1 MKKLNKLLALCL
13 ALTMLLLCVPFTA
26 SAAESEYGPEDLRSI
41 HGIDYNR
48 ITQKATGDG
57 KSYPVELKMGDLT
70 FNGELTGSHGLSYEE
85 LNKIINDVLKEKKL
99 TVEQIQL
106 VKALSKNVEDKAIEH
121 WGLQIM
127 EGLISYIPMNDTIAN
142 EIGGW
147 NDIFAYMVHDMDE
160 KNVIEYLADRQRQ
173 KLIVDKW
180 KIAENGLKKY
190 EGYLEV
196 VGRAADAIPLA
207 GEMLNTLKVAEEWLK
222 GNERLEKYLKDLE
235 QKMAD
240 VNDFYSECSRRA
252 NKLAEEKGETSD
264 GYSIKF
270 NNATATDT
278 FTFWGISGLM
288 SEWSLS
294 GELVKGISGAGDG
307 VIGNYEGTL
316 TLSMKA
322 LDMAETFDKNWA
334 LRTTEYPTIFSQ
346 RYKLAS
352 QTMGKEHTEN
362 VKSKTVLERSIS
374 GDFLIYI
381 SGMSTGVFEP
391 TVLGTFGDNDETT
404 FAFSHE
410 VILLNET
417 IGTEEL
423 KRSEIL
429 ESSDIRTLS
438 VRADVSDSESYQG
451 DWLVGGEQTLEMNV
465 GTVWE
470 SLDSEVSVEINFGR

>member
-252 NKLAEEKGETSD
+252 NKLAEEKGEGS
-264 GYSIKF
+264 YSIKF
-270 NNATATDT
+270 NNAVATDT

-288 SEWSLS
+288 SEWTLSGELIKSDIGESDGVAGTYTGSLNLDIRALDMKETFDARFLSEHNFSYVRQEMESWKHLTGGYVDTVNTNTVLSRSLS
-294 GELVKGISGAGDG
+294 GEISAY
-307 VIGNYEGTL
+307 VQ
-316 TLSMKA
+316 
-322 LDMAETFDKNWA
+322 
-334 LRTTEYPTIFSQ
+334 PT
-346 RYKLAS
+346 
-352 QTMGKEHTEN
+352 
-362 VKSKTVLERSIS
+362 
-374 GDFLIYI
+374 
-381 SGMSTGVFEP
+381 SGMSDVNVSGDLASNDKIVFSFDH
-391 TVLGTFGDNDETT
+391 TIKGKNTSGTIYYSYVTQITSSNPNTINRSYKLSQITNVPMAGT
-404 FAFSHE
+404 S
-410 VILLNET
+410 ET
-417 IGTEEL
+417 INFDEY
-423 KRSEIL
+423 SEGAPA
-429 ESSDIRTLS
+429 DI
-438 VRADVSDSESYQG
+438 
-451 DWLVGGEQTLEMNV
+451 

-470 SLDSEVSVEINFGR
+470 PLESEISMTINFGR

>member
-13 ALTMLLLCVPFTA
+13 ALMMLLLCVPFTA

-252 NKLAEEKGETSD
+252 NKLAEEKGEGS
-264 GYSIKF
+264 YSIKF
-270 NNATATDT
+270 NNAVATDH

-288 SEWSLS
+288 SEWTLSGELIKSDIGESDGVAGTYTGSLNLDIRALDMKETFDARFLSEHNFSYVRQEMESWKHLTGGYVDTVNTNTVLSRSLS
-294 GELVKGISGAGDG
+294 GEISAY
-307 VIGNYEGTL
+307 VQ
-316 TLSMKA
+316 
-322 LDMAETFDKNWA
+322 
-334 LRTTEYPTIFSQ
+334 PT
-346 RYKLAS
+346 
-352 QTMGKEHTEN
+352 
-362 VKSKTVLERSIS
+362 
-374 GDFLIYI
+374 
-381 SGMSTGVFEP
+381 SGMSDVNVSGDLASNDKIVFSFDHTIKGKNTSGTIYYSYVTQITSSNPNTINRSYKLSQITNVPMAGTSE
-391 TVLGTFGDNDETT
+391 TVNFDEY
-404 FAFSHE
+404 
-410 VILLNET
+410 
-417 IGTEEL
+417 
-423 KRSEIL
+423 SEGAPA
-429 ESSDIRTLS
+429 DI
-438 VRADVSDSESYQG
+438 
-451 DWLVGGEQTLEMNV
+451 

-470 SLDSEVSVEINFGR
+470 PLESEISMTINFGR

>member
-106 VKALSKNVEDKAIEH
+106 VKVLSKNVEDKAIEH

-252 NKLAEEKGETSD
+252 NKLAEEKGEGS
-264 GYSIKF
+264 YSIKF

-288 SEWSLS
+288 SEWTLS
-294 GELVKGISGAGDG
+294 GELVKSDIGESDG
-307 VIGNYEGTL
+307 VAGTYTGSL
-316 TLSMKA
+316 NLDIRA
-322 LDMAETFDKNWA
+322 LDMKETFDARFLSEHN
-334 LRTTEYPTIFSQ
+334 FSYVRQ
-346 RYKLAS
+346 EMESWKHLTGGYVD
-352 QTMGKEHTEN
+352 TVNTN
-362 VKSKTVLERSIS
+362 TVLSRSLSGEIS
-374 GDFLIYI
+374 AYVQPT
-381 SGMSTGVFEP
+381 SGMSDVNVSGDLASNDKIVFSFDHTIKGKNTSGTIYYSYVTQITSSNPNTINRSYKLSQITNVPMAGTSE
-391 TVLGTFGDNDETT
+391 TVNFDEY
-404 FAFSHE
+404 
-410 VILLNET
+410 
-417 IGTEEL
+417 
-423 KRSEIL
+423 SEGAPA
-429 ESSDIRTLS
+429 DI
-438 VRADVSDSESYQG
+438 
-451 DWLVGGEQTLEMNV
+451 

-470 SLDSEVSVEINFGR
+470 PLESEISMTINFGR

>member
-1 MKKLNKLLALCL
+1 MKKLNKWLALCL

-48 ITQKATGDG
+48 ITQKATGDS

-106 VKALSKNVEDKAIEH
+106 VKAMAANVEDKAIEH
-121 WGLQIM
+121 WGLQVL
-127 EGLISYIPMNDTIAN
+127 EGLISYIPMDDTIAN

-252 NKLAEEKGETSD
+252 NKLAEEKGVGS
-264 GYSIKF
+264 YAIKF
-270 NNATATDT
+270 DKEKNYRTYNA
-278 FTFWGISGLM
+278 TFWGVSNLTMGAT
-288 SEWSLS
+288 LS
-294 GELVKGISGAGDG
+294 GVLEGSNTEGVAGT
-307 VIGNYEGTL
+307 YTGTL
-316 TLSMKA
+316 W
-322 LDMAETFDKNWA
+322 LDIELETAETFDAAIPNTYPFNMVLNRYMEGANQTVTKGNEK
-334 LRTTEYPTIFSQ
+334 TTLTRCVQGDISVTVDTLTG
-346 RYKLAS
+346 K
-352 QTMGKEHTEN
+352 QTPL
-362 VKSKTVLERSIS
+362 VKGNIT
-374 GDFLIYI
+374 
-381 SGMSTGVFEP
+381 
-391 TVLGTFGDNDETT
+391 LGNDETD
-404 FAFSHE
+404 FSFHHT
-410 VILLNET
+410 VTVVLIGPNGVPITTNDGLTSKNTNQCVRIYQNET
-417 IGTEEL
+417 FIP
-423 KRSEIL
+423 
-429 ESSDIRTLS
+429 DI
-438 VRADVSDSESYQG
+438 
-451 DWLVGGEQTLEMNV
+451 
-465 GTVWE
+465 GTVWKPLE
-470 SLDSEVSVEINFGR
+470 SGIVITIEFGK

>member
-1 MKKLNKLLALCL
+1 MKKLNKWLAVCL

-190 EGYLEV
+190 EGYLDV

-252 NKLAEEKGETSD
+252 NKLAEEKGEGS
-264 GYSIKF
+264 YSIKF
-270 NNATATDT
+270 NNAVATDH

-288 SEWSLS
+288 SECTLS
-294 GELVKGISGAGDG
+294 GELVKGVSGAGDG

-322 LDMAETFDKNWA
+322 LDMAETFDRNWVQN
-334 LRTTEYPTIFSQ
+334 TTEWPSIMRVLKSGD
-346 RYKLAS
+346 KLTDTPQ
-352 QTMGKEHTEN
+352 QTTK
-362 VKSKTVLERSIS
+362 LERTIS
-374 GDFLIYI
+374 GDFNLYIPGESSGIYEPAVFGSFNGADTIDFSFSRKAESSYSGYTDGSNTLIYGANLTSSNVNTVYFEGYHTFPTI
-381 SGMSTGVFEP
+381 MGSAGTGPDTWAQSTGD
-391 TVLGTFGDNDETT
+391 LD
-404 FAFSHE
+404 
-410 VILLNET
+410 
-417 IGTEEL
+417 
-423 KRSEIL
+423 
-429 ESSDIRTLS
+429 
-438 VRADVSDSESYQG
+438 
-451 DWLVGGEQTLEMNV
+451 MNV
-465 GTVWE
+465 GTVWDP
-470 SLDSEVSVEINFGR
+470 LDGEVSMEINFGR

>member
-252 NKLAEEKGETSD
+252 NKRAEEKGAGSYVIRFDKEKNYRTYNATFWGVSNLMMGATLSGVLEGSNTEGVAGTYTGTLWLDIELETPETFDAAIPNTYPFSLS
-264 GYSIKF
+264 YSIAKTEWEF
-270 NNATATDT
+270 AKKDPEMFFGGKETHQPTILKRSVQGDVSVTITSVSGKVDCKVVGNITSGNDETEFRFDHKWDNSCLDMIINGSNISYAKVYQYWHYTATDT
-278 FTFWGISGLM
+278 
-288 SEWSLS
+288 
-294 GELVKGISGAGDG
+294 
-307 VIGNYEGTL
+307 
-316 TLSMKA
+316 
-322 LDMAETFDKNWA
+322 
-334 LRTTEYPTIFSQ
+334 
-346 RYKLAS
+346 
-352 QTMGKEHTEN
+352 EN
-362 VKSKTVLERSIS
+362 IT
-374 GDFLIYI
+374 
-381 SGMSTGVFEP
+381 
-391 TVLGTFGDNDETT
+391 ETT
-404 FAFSHE
+404 HDGS
-410 VILLNET
+410 ET
-417 IGTEEL
+417 GPIG
-423 KRSEIL
+423 
-429 ESSDIRTLS
+429 
-438 VRADVSDSESYQG
+438 VS
-451 DWLVGGEQTLEMNV
+451 V
-465 GTVWE
+465 GTVWKPIE
-470 SLDSEVSVEINFGR
+470 SSMKLTIDFGKK

>member
-13 ALTMLLLCVPFTA
+13 ALMMLLLCVPFTA

-85 LNKIINDVLKEKKL
+85 LNKIINEVLKEKKL

-106 VKALSKNVEDKAIEH
+106 VKAMAANVEDKAIEH
-121 WGLQIM
+121 WGLQVL
-127 EGLISYIPMNDTIAN
+127 EGLISYIPMDDTIAN

-252 NKLAEEKGETSD
+252 NKLAEEKGAGS
-264 GYSIKF
+264 YVIKF
-270 NNATATDT
+270 DKEKNYRTYNA
-278 FTFWGISGLM
+278 TFWGVSNLTMGAT
-288 SEWSLS
+288 LS
-294 GELVKGISGAGDG
+294 GVLEGSNTEGVAGS
-307 VIGNYEGTL
+307 YTGTL
-316 TLSMKA
+316 WLDVESVDMSGVDNAFFTQCEAINQMRSQLVAYSFTDEAYDPTTLRRSVQGEITVTITTNDLQNIIVDGNIMSGEDEVNFHFRHSWSIRLKSQFMIPGDDDGYRILTATSDDILTLTAPTLSG
-322 LDMAETFDKNWA
+322 
-334 LRTTEYPTIFSQ
+334 
-346 RYKLAS
+346 YKTYS
-352 QTMGKEHTEN
+352 
-362 VKSKTVLERSIS
+362 R
-374 GDFLIYI
+374 D
-381 SGMSTGVFEP
+381 P
-391 TVLGTFGDNDETT
+391 
-404 FAFSHE
+404 
-410 VILLNET
+410 
-417 IGTEEL
+417 
-423 KRSEIL
+423 
-429 ESSDIRTLS
+429 
-438 VRADVSDSESYQG
+438 
-451 DWLVGGEQTLEMNV
+451 
-465 GTVWE
+465 GTVWKPLE
-470 SLDSEVSVEINFGR
+470 SGIAITIEFGK

>member
-252 NKLAEEKGETSD
+252 NKLAEEKGAGS
-264 GYSIKF
+264 YVIKF
-270 NNATATDT
+270 DKEKNYRTYNA
-278 FTFWGISGLM
+278 TFWGVSNLTMGAT
-288 SEWSLS
+288 LS
-294 GELVKGISGAGDG
+294 GVLEGSNTEGVAGS
-307 VIGNYEGTL
+307 YTGTL
-316 TLSMKA
+316 W
-322 LDMAETFDKNWA
+322 LDIELETPETFDA
-334 LRTTEYPTIFSQ
+334 AIPTSSLFSVTYGVAKSSWGLPYTSGGATNNPTLLQ
-346 RYKLAS
+346 RS
-352 QTMGKEHTEN
+352 VQGDISITISETGGTQTYTPQG
-362 VKSKTVLERSIS
+362 SITS
-374 GDFLIYI
+374 G
-381 SGMSTGVFEP
+381 
-391 TVLGTFGDNDETT
+391 NDETV
-404 FAFSHE
+404 FSFDHKWDLRQSPPSPAKSTYMFWHYTSSDPTE
-410 VILLNET
+410 ITET
-417 IGTEEL
+417 TEKGTE
-423 KRSEIL
+423 SGAHPSGI
-429 ESSDIRTLS
+429 
-438 VRADVSDSESYQG
+438 
-451 DWLVGGEQTLEMNV
+451 
-465 GTVWE
+465 GTVWKPLE
-470 SLDSEVSVEINFGR
+470 SGMAMTIEFGKK

>member
-1 MKKLNKLLALCL
+1 MKKLNKWLAVCL

-127 EGLISYIPMNDTIAN
+127 EGLISYIPMNNTIAN

-252 NKLAEEKGETSD
+252 NKLAEEKGEGS
-264 GYSIKF
+264 YSIKF

-288 SEWSLS
+288 SEWTLS
-294 GELVKGISGAGDG
+294 GELVKSDIGESDG
-307 VIGNYEGTL
+307 VAGTYTGSL
-316 TLSMKA
+316 NLDIRA
-322 LDMAETFDKNWA
+322 LDMKETFDARFLSEHN
-334 LRTTEYPTIFSQ
+334 FSYVRQ
-346 RYKLAS
+346 EMESWKHLTGGYVD
-352 QTMGKEHTEN
+352 TVNTN
-362 VKSKTVLERSIS
+362 TVLSRSLSGEIS
-374 GDFLIYI
+374 AYVQPT
-381 SGMSTGVFEP
+381 SGMSDVNVSGDLASNDKIVFSFDHTIKGKNTSGTIYYSYVTQITSSNPNTINRSYKLSQITNVPMAGTSE
-391 TVLGTFGDNDETT
+391 TVNFDEY
-404 FAFSHE
+404 
-410 VILLNET
+410 
-417 IGTEEL
+417 
-423 KRSEIL
+423 SEGAPA
-429 ESSDIRTLS
+429 DI
-438 VRADVSDSESYQG
+438 
-451 DWLVGGEQTLEMNV
+451 

-470 SLDSEVSVEINFGR
+470 PLESEISMTINFGR

>member
-13 ALTMLLLCVPFTA
+13 ALTMLLLCVPLTA

-48 ITQKATGDG
+48 ITQKATGDS
-57 KSYPVELKMGDLT
+57 KSYPVELKMGELT
-70 FNGELTGSHGLSYEE
+70 FHGELTGSHGLTYEE
-85 LNKIINDVLKEKKL
+85 LNKIINEVLKEKKL

-106 VKALSKNVEDKAIEH
+106 VKALAANVEDKAIEH

-127 EGLISYIPMNDTIAN
+127 EGLISYIPMNDKIAS

-173 KLIVDKW
+173 KYVLDKW
-180 KIAENGLKKY
+180 KVAEGGLKAY
-190 EGYLEV
+190 EGYLEK

-207 GEMLNTLKVAEEWLK
+207 GEMINTLKVAEEWLK

-235 QKMAD
+235 QKIAD

-288 SEWSLS
+288 SEWTLS
-294 GELVKGISGAGDG
+294 GELKKGVTGAGDG

-334 LRTTEYPTIFSQ
+334 LRTTEYPTIFNRDEMQ
-346 RYKLAS
+346 LDGAEITAS
-352 QTMGKEHTEN
+352 DTTN
-362 VKSKTVLERSIS
+362 STTVMERTIS
-374 GDFLIYI
+374 GEFNLYIPGASSGIYEPAVFGSF
-381 SGMSTGVFEP
+381 SGADDITYSFSHSMKYTTKITLPDIG
-391 TVLGTFGDNDETT
+391 TVETT
-404 FAFSHE
+404 AD
-410 VILLNET
+410 
-417 IGTEEL
+417 GTMT
-423 KRSEIL
+423 ST
-429 ESSDIRTLS
+429 DVNTLTL
-438 VRADVSDSESYQG
+438 QG
-451 DWLVGGEQTLEMNV
+451 DAVAWNATNTVDMNV

-470 SLDSEVSVEINFGR
+470 PLDGEVSVEIDFGK

>member
-13 ALTMLLLCVPFTA
+13 VLTMLLLCVPFTA

-48 ITQKATGDG
+48 ITQKATGDV

-127 EGLISYIPMNDTIAN
+127 EGLISYIPMDDTIAN

-173 KLIVDKW
+173 KPIVDKW

-252 NKLAEEKGETSD
+252 NKLAEEKGEGS
-264 GYSIKF
+264 YSIKF
-270 NNATATDT
+270 NNAVATDH

-288 SEWSLS
+288 SEWTLS
-294 GELVKGISGAGDG
+294 GELVKNAIGAGDG
-307 VIGNYEGTL
+307 VTGNYEGTL

-322 LDMAETFDKNWA
+322 LDMAETFDRNWVQN
-334 LRTTEYPTIFSQ
+334 TTEWPSIMRVLKSGD
-346 RYKLAS
+346 KLTDTPQ
-352 QTMGKEHTEN
+352 QTTK
-362 VKSKTVLERSIS
+362 LERTIS
-374 GDFLIYI
+374 GDFNLYIPGESSGIYEPAVFGSFNGADTIDFSFSRKAESSYSGYTDGSNTLIYGANLTSSNVNTVYFEGYHTFPTI
-381 SGMSTGVFEP
+381 MGSAGTGPDTWAQSTGD
-391 TVLGTFGDNDETT
+391 LD
-404 FAFSHE
+404 
-410 VILLNET
+410 
-417 IGTEEL
+417 
-423 KRSEIL
+423 
-429 ESSDIRTLS
+429 
-438 VRADVSDSESYQG
+438 
-451 DWLVGGEQTLEMNV
+451 MNV
-465 GTVWE
+465 GTVWDP
-470 SLDSEVSVEINFGR
+470 LDGEVSMEINFGR

>member
-252 NKLAEEKGETSD
+252 NKLAEEKGEGS
-264 GYSIKF
+264 YSIKF

-288 SEWSLS
+288 SEWTLS
-294 GELVKGISGAGDG
+294 GELVKSDIGESDG
-307 VIGNYEGTL
+307 VAGTYTGSL
-316 TLSMKA
+316 NLDIRA
-322 LDMAETFDKNWA
+322 LDMKETFDARFLSEHN
-334 LRTTEYPTIFSQ
+334 FSYVRQ
-346 RYKLAS
+346 EMESWKHLTGGYVD
-352 QTMGKEHTEN
+352 TVNTN
-362 VKSKTVLERSIS
+362 TVLSRSLSGEIS
-374 GDFLIYI
+374 AYVQPT
-381 SGMSTGVFEP
+381 SGMSDVNVSGDLASNDKIVFSFDHTIKGKNTSGTIYYSYVTQITSSNPNTINRSYKLSQITNVPMAGTSE
-391 TVLGTFGDNDETT
+391 TVNFDEY
-404 FAFSHE
+404 
-410 VILLNET
+410 
-417 IGTEEL
+417 
-423 KRSEIL
+423 SEGAPA
-429 ESSDIRTLS
+429 DI
-438 VRADVSDSESYQG
+438 
-451 DWLVGGEQTLEMNV
+451 

-470 SLDSEVSVEINFGR
+470 PLESEISMTINFGR

>member
-48 ITQKATGDG
+48 ITQKATGDS

-252 NKLAEEKGETSD
+252 NKLAEEKGEGS
-264 GYSIKF
+264 YSIKF

-288 SEWSLS
+288 SEWTLS
-294 GELVKGISGAGDG
+294 GELVKSDIGESDG
-307 VIGNYEGTL
+307 VAGTYTGSL
-316 TLSMKA
+316 NLDIRA
-322 LDMAETFDKNWA
+322 LDMKETFDARFLSEHN
-334 LRTTEYPTIFSQ
+334 FSYVRQ
-346 RYKLAS
+346 EMESWKHLTGGYVD
-352 QTMGKEHTEN
+352 TVNTN
-362 VKSKTVLERSIS
+362 TVLSRSLSGEIS
-374 GDFLIYI
+374 AYVQPT
-381 SGMSTGVFEP
+381 SGMSDVNVSGDLASNDKIVFSFDHTIKGKNTSGTIYYSYVTQITSSNPNTINRSYKLSQITNVPMAGTSE
-391 TVLGTFGDNDETT
+391 TVNFDEY
-404 FAFSHE
+404 
-410 VILLNET
+410 
-417 IGTEEL
+417 
-423 KRSEIL
+423 SEGAPA
-429 ESSDIRTLS
+429 DI
-438 VRADVSDSESYQG
+438 
-451 DWLVGGEQTLEMNV
+451 

-470 SLDSEVSVEINFGR
+470 PLESEISMTINFGR

>member
-252 NKLAEEKGETSD
+252 NKLAEEKGAGS
-264 GYSIKF
+264 YVIKF
-270 NNATATDT
+270 DKEKNYRTYNA
-278 FTFWGISGLM
+278 TFWGVSNLTMGAT
-288 SEWSLS
+288 LS
-294 GELVKGISGAGDG
+294 GVLEGSNTEGVAGT
-307 VIGNYEGTL
+307 YTGTL
-316 TLSMKA
+316 WLDVESVDMSGVDNAFFTQCEAINQMRSQLVAYSFTDEAYDPTTLRRSVQGEITVTITTNDLQNIIVDGNIMSGEDEVNFHFRHSWSIRLKSQFMA
-322 LDMAETFDKNWA
+322 VVGDDGYKIFTATSDDILTLTAPTLDG
-334 LRTTEYPTIFSQ
+334 
-346 RYKLAS
+346 YKTYS
-352 QTMGKEHTEN
+352 
-362 VKSKTVLERSIS
+362 R
-374 GDFLIYI
+374 D
-381 SGMSTGVFEP
+381 P
-391 TVLGTFGDNDETT
+391 
-404 FAFSHE
+404 
-410 VILLNET
+410 
-417 IGTEEL
+417 
-423 KRSEIL
+423 
-429 ESSDIRTLS
+429 
-438 VRADVSDSESYQG
+438 
-451 DWLVGGEQTLEMNV
+451 
-465 GTVWE
+465 GTVWKPLE
-470 SLDSEVSVEINFGR
+470 SGIAITIEFGK

>member
-106 VKALSKNVEDKAIEH
+106 VKAMAANVEDKAIEH
-121 WGLQIM
+121 WGLQVL
-127 EGLISYIPMNDTIAN
+127 EGLISYIPMDDTIAN

-252 NKLAEEKGETSD
+252 NKLAEEKGAGS
-264 GYSIKF
+264 YAIKF
-270 NNATATDT
+270 DKEKNYRTYNA
-278 FTFWGISGLM
+278 TFWGVSNLTMGAT
-288 SEWSLS
+288 LS
-294 GELVKGISGAGDG
+294 GVLEGSNTEGVAGT
-307 VIGNYEGTL
+307 YTGTL
-316 TLSMKA
+316 WLDVESVDMSGVDNAFFTQCEAINQMRSQLVAYSFTDEAYDPTTLRRSVQG
-322 LDMAETFDKNWA
+322 EITVTI
-334 LRTTEYPTIFSQ
+334 TTNDLQNIIVDGNIMSGEDEVNFHFRHSWSIRLKSQFMTPGYDDGYRILTATSDDILTLTAPTLNG
-346 RYKLAS
+346 YKTYS
-352 QTMGKEHTEN
+352 
-362 VKSKTVLERSIS
+362 R
-374 GDFLIYI
+374 D
-381 SGMSTGVFEP
+381 P
-391 TVLGTFGDNDETT
+391 
-404 FAFSHE
+404 
-410 VILLNET
+410 
-417 IGTEEL
+417 
-423 KRSEIL
+423 
-429 ESSDIRTLS
+429 
-438 VRADVSDSESYQG
+438 
-451 DWLVGGEQTLEMNV
+451 
-465 GTVWE
+465 GTVWKPLE
-470 SLDSEVSVEINFGR
+470 SGIAITIEFGK

>member
-13 ALTMLLLCVPFTA
+13 VLTMLLLCVPFTA

-48 ITQKATGDG
+48 ITQKATGDS

-127 EGLISYIPMNDTIAN
+127 EGLISYIPMDDTIAN

-252 NKLAEEKGETSD
+252 NTLAEEKGAGS
-264 GYSIKF
+264 YVIKF
-270 NNATATDT
+270 DKEKNYRTYTA
-278 FTFWGISGLM
+278 TFWGVSNLM
-288 SEWSLS
+288 MGATLS
-294 GELVKGISGAGDG
+294 GVLEGSNTEGVAGT
-307 VIGNYEGTL
+307 YTGTL
-316 TLSMKA
+316 W
-322 LDMAETFDKNWA
+322 LD
-334 LRTTEYPTIFSQ
+334 
-346 RYKLAS
+346 
-352 QTMGKEHTEN
+352 
-362 VKSKTVLERSIS
+362 
-374 GDFLIYI
+374 
-381 SGMSTGVFEP
+381 
-391 TVLGTFGDNDETT
+391 
-404 FAFSHE
+404 
-410 VILLNET
+410 
-417 IGTEEL
+417 
-423 KRSEIL
+423 L
-429 ESSDIRTLS
+429 ESVDMSGVDNAFFTQCEAINQMRSQLVAYSFADEAYDPTTLRRSVQGEITVTITTNDLQNIIVDGNIMSGEDEVNFHFRHSWSIRLKSQFMAVVGDDGYKIFTATSDDILTLT
-438 VRADVSDSESYQG
+438 A
-451 DWLVGGEQTLEMNV
+451 LTLYGYKTYSRDP
-465 GTVWE
+465 GTVWKPLE
-470 SLDSEVSVEINFGR
+470 SGIAITIEFGK

>member
-1 MKKLNKLLALCL
+1 MKKLNKWLAVCL

-57 KSYPVELKMGDLT
+57 KSYPVELKMGELT

-127 EGLISYIPMNDTIAN
+127 EGLISYIPMDDTIAN

-190 EGYLEV
+190 EGYLDV

-252 NKLAEEKGETSD
+252 NTLAEEKGAGS
-264 GYSIKF
+264 YVIKF
-270 NNATATDT
+270 DKEKNYRTYNA
-278 FTFWGISGLM
+278 TFWGVPNLTMGAT
-288 SEWSLS
+288 LS
-294 GELVKGISGAGDG
+294 GVLEGSNTEGVAGT
-307 VIGNYEGTL
+307 YTGTL
-316 TLSMKA
+316 WLDVESVDMSGVDNAFFTQCEAINQMRSQLVAYSFTDEAYDPTTLRRSVQGEITVTITTNDLQNIIVDGNIMSGEDEVNFHFRHSWSIRLKSQFITPGYYDGYKIFTATSDDILTLTA
-322 LDMAETFDKNWA
+322 LTLDG
-334 LRTTEYPTIFSQ
+334 
-346 RYKLAS
+346 YKTYS
-352 QTMGKEHTEN
+352 
-362 VKSKTVLERSIS
+362 R
-374 GDFLIYI
+374 D
-381 SGMSTGVFEP
+381 P
-391 TVLGTFGDNDETT
+391 
-404 FAFSHE
+404 
-410 VILLNET
+410 
-417 IGTEEL
+417 
-423 KRSEIL
+423 
-429 ESSDIRTLS
+429 
-438 VRADVSDSESYQG
+438 
-451 DWLVGGEQTLEMNV
+451 
-465 GTVWE
+465 GTVWKPLE
-470 SLDSEVSVEINFGR
+470 SGIAITIEFGK